1 MHRALAIAALSLA
14 LPACS
19 TNGKPPIFQ
28 PLPDSGPAPGTIV
41 DAGHYTL
48 TVLAAGTSV
57 TTCDP
62 HATAADA
69 GIMFTN
75 VTNQWG
81 IAADSGLPL
90 QGTGFIAADLDEDGY
105 PDLIAIN
112 GFNIWS
118 SGRETIPT
126 TVNGITQ
133 NLPDGG
139 LSIQFILLMNRPG
152 PDGGRIFVDET
163 QSSGIAQ
170 IRGGSTTQF
179 RDISVLTV
187 GDVNGDGTPD
197 VYTSIVGPRFDAGFN
212 DDVNEIMLNDGAG
225 HFSFAPQSAT
235 SLCQYDWYPQ
245 GLTMADVDNDGHL
258 DVYATFWYDNN
269 HTYFGSQQQLY
280 RGNGDGTF
288 ATVTQDA
295 GLDLTNYDGAQYTL
309 PPRNAL
315 NAFLAGNNSRP
326 AQGIV
331 ACDLNGDG
339 YPELVESSYG
349 QQWNTLYQNN
359 GAGTFFTEIAAD
371 AGYAGDNNRDY
382 HDNQYFVC
390 WCSVN
395 KANADCAGV
404 SRPEIECPSPA
415 GEYWDPTL
423 DEAAANLNGN
433 GFTTVCRDMFGRGQN
448 DLYTANI
455 KHWWDGQAIDT
466 SQLLLNTG
474 ADGGITF
481 DRLDNGDAGLVNPHL
496 DPEGWNEGNQGAL
509 ATDFDNDGRPDIL
522 VGQSDYAYQRAL
534 MFIQQANGTFLESAL
549 DAGLN
554 FPCAIGLA
562 TADFDRDGD
571 MDLVFG
577 GSLARQCTNPVSQG
591 GGGYTTPVVQI
602 FENNASA
609 STHWLEIRLRGNG
622 VATNSMGIGARVTI
636 SVNGVTQM
644 QEMGSTFGHA
654 AFGDDIGML
663 FWGLGDCANVD
674 SIQVRW
680 PNKSLS
686 VDTYSNV
693 PANNFVELRQG
704 DSTLYKN
711 TLRD

>member
-1 MHRALAIAALSLA
+1 MHRALVVAALAAFSL
-14 LPACS
+14 ACS
-19 TNGKPPIFQ
+19 TSSKPPLYQ

-41 DAGHYTL
+41 DAGRYTL
-48 TVLAAGTSV
+48 TVLAPGATV
-57 TTCDP
+57 ATCDP
-62 HATAADA
+62 HASAADA

-126 TVNGITQ
+126 TVNGIER

-139 LSIQFILLMNRPG
+139 LSIALVLLMNRPG

-163 QSSGIAQ
+163 QASGIAQ

-197 VYTSIVGPRFDAGFN
+197 VYTSIVGPRFDAGYN
-212 DDVNEIMLNDGAG
+212 DDVNEIMLNDGTG
-225 HFSFAPQSAT
+225 HFSFAPQSST
-235 SLCQYDWYPQ
+235 SVCQYDWYPQ
-245 GLTMADVDNDGHL
+245 GLTMTDVDNDGRL

-269 HTYFGSQQQLY
+269 HTFFGSQQQLY

-288 ATVTQDA
+288 VTITQDA
-295 GLDLTNYDGAQYTL
+295 GLDLDNFDGEQYSLTQK
-309 PPRNAL
+309 AV
-315 NAFLAGNNSRP
+315 NAFVAGQNSRP

-382 HDNQYFVC
+382 HDNQYFLC
-390 WCSVN
+390 YCTDPTN
-395 KANADCAGV
+395 KTNPDCKGV
-404 SRPEIECPSPA
+404 ARPEIQCPAPLSQN
-415 GEYWDPTL
+415 WDPAT
-423 DEAAANLNGN
+423 ESVAADLNGN
-433 GFTTVCRDMFGRGQN
+433 GFTAVCRDMFGSGRN
-448 DLYTANI
+448 DLFTANI
-455 KHWWDGQAIDT
+455 KHWWDGQSIDT
-466 SQLLLNTG
+466 SQLLQNTG
-474 ADGGITF
+474 ADGGISF
-481 DRLDNGDAGLVNPHL
+481 DRLDNAMDGLMDPHL
-496 DPEGWNEGNQGAL
+496 DPQGWNEGNQGAF
-509 ATDFDNDGRPDIL
+509 AADFDNDGRPDIL

-534 MFIQQANGTFLESAL
+534 MFIQQGDQTFVEHAL
-549 DAGLN
+549 DWGVN

-577 GSLARQCTNPVSQG
+577 ASLARQCTNPVSMG
-591 GGGYTTPVVQI
+591 GGAYTTPVVQI
-602 FENNASA
+602 FSNNASQIRN
-609 STHWLEIRLRGNG
+609 WLEIRLRGNG
-622 VATNSMGIGARVTI
+622 VDTNTMGIGARVTI
-636 SVNGVTQM
+636 TVNGASQM
-644 QEMGSTFGHA
+644 QELGSTFGHA
-654 AFGDDIGML
+654 AYGDDIGML
-663 FWGLGDCANVD
+663 FWGLGNCPNVE

-686 VDTYSNV
+686 VDTYTNV
-693 PANNFVELRQG
+693 PANNFVELREG
-704 DSTLYKN
+704 DATLYKIN
-711 TLRD
+711 LR